1 MTCFVDRNA
10 IRSLDHH
17 VVLSSLVTLLL
28 LSKPSIH
35 GPFTTS
41 QCKILLNV

>member
-17 VVLSSLVTLLL
+17 VVLSSLVTLLFA
-28 LSKPSIH
+28 KPSIH
-35 GPFTTS
+35 SPFTMS